1 MGVLDEAFI
10 QAPEHRP
17 KTHLRNTNDD
27 FILSKEI
34 PTIDLSSLQDPNC
47 DKTALTT
54 EIAEAC
60 MRWGF
65 FQVTNHGLSLDLKRR
80 VEKTMAEFF
89 SLTLEEKRRVK
100 RDEVNPMGYHDGEHT
115 KNVRDWK
122 EIFDFFLQDS
132 TTVPASTVPE
142 DTELRKLTN
151 LWPQNPSD
159 FREVCQE
166 YAREVEKL
174 AFKLLELI
182 SISLGLPADR
192 FTGYFNDQTSFLRFN
207 RYPPCPN
214 PELAL
219 GVGRHTDAGVITV
232 LAQDNVGGLQVSRRS
247 DGQWISVKPN
257 PDAFIINIG
266 NCMQVWTNDKYWSAE
281 HRVVVNTSKER
292 FSMPFFL
299 FPSHEVNIEPLEEF
313 ISEDNPPCY
322 KKYNWGKFFAARNRS
337 DYKKLQ
343 VESIQIDH
351 FKAA

>member
-1 MGVLDEAFI
+1 MGGLDEAFI

-17 KTHLRNTNDD
+17 KTDLKNSGDYIYSN
-27 FILSKEI
+27 EI
-34 PTIDLSSLQDPNC
+34 PTIDLSSLQDPDC
-47 DKTALTT
+47 DKTALAT

-65 FQVTNHGLSLDLKRR
+65 FQVVNHGLSLDLKRR
-80 VEKTMAEFF
+80 VEKTMADFF
-89 SLTLEEKRRVK
+89 SLTSEEKRRVK

-132 TTVPASTVPE
+132 TTVPATTVPE
-142 DTELRKLTN
+142 DTELRNLTN
-151 LWPQNPSD
+151 QWPENPSD

-166 YAREVEKL
+166 YAREVAKL

-182 SISLGLPADR
+182 SISLGLPGDR
-192 FTGYFNDQTSFLRFN
+192 LTGYFKDQISFLRLN
-207 RYPPCPN
+207 HYPPCPN

-219 GVGRHTDAGVITV
+219 GVGRHADSGVITV
-232 LAQDNVGGLQVSRRS
+232 LAQDSVGGLQVSRRS

-281 HRVVVNTSKER
+281 HRVVVNSSKER

-299 FPSHEVNIEPLEEF
+299 FPSHEVNIEPLKEL
-313 ISEDNPPCY
+313 IGEDNPPCY
-322 KKYNWGKFFAARNRS
+322 KKYNWGKFFVTRNRS
-337 DYKKLQ
+337 NYKKLQ
-343 VESIQIDH
+343 AENIQIDH
-351 FKAA
+351 FKAT